1 MEGICHRKITK
12 IWRKVNVMT
21 KKSSDTYIRHG
32 EYTKKQSDEAHIDM
46 QQILKFSVK
55 RN

>member
-1 MEGICHRKITK
+1 MEGISHMKITE

-21 KKSSDTYIRHG
+21 KKSYESDTDRRHG

-46 QQILKFSVK
+46 QQI
-55 RN
+55 